1 MKTLILISM
10 LANSIL
16 LSQDVADLEL
26 TDMNGDI
33 QTLGQMTEK
42 EFVLVDFWATWCAPC
57 KIAMKDLTENYESFL
72 DKDIQIIG
80 VNIDGP
86 RNLAK
91 VKPYVKTRKIP
102 YPVLYDT
109 NKSLHELLGVT
120 GIPAMIV
127 FDRKWNIIYRKEG
140 YISGELKTIESELS
154 EIIDQGS

>member
-10 LANSIL
+10 LVTSFL
-16 LSQDVADLEL
+16 WSQDIPDLEL
-26 TDMNGDI
+26 TDINGDI
-33 QTLGQMTEK
+33 QTLGQMTGK

-57 KIAMKDLTENYESFL
+57 KIAMKDLSENYESFL

-109 NKSLHELLGVT
+109 NMTLHELLGVT
-120 GIPAMIV
+120 GIPTMIV
-127 FDRKWNIIYRKEG
+127 FDSKWNIIYRKEG
-140 YISGELKTIESELS
+140 YISGELKTIERELS
-154 EIIDQGS
+154 DIINQGR